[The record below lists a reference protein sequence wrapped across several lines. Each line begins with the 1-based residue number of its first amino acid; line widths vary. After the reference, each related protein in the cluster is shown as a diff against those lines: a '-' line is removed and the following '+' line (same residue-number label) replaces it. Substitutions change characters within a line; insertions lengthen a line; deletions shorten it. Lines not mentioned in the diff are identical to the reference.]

1 MVSISNRQAKH
12 DHIWQEVER
21 FYAAPRTDIPASTG
35 SGDPWSGMSNERIA
49 LGVTTLA
56 LVCGCGAREF
66 QPVLG
71 QSLTVL
77 P

>member
-1 MVSISNRQAKH
+1 MFSISNRQAKH
-12 DHIWQEVER
+12 DHVWQEVER
-21 FYAAPRTDIPASTG
+21 FYAPPNLSKIVSD
-35 SGDPWSGMSNERIA
+35 GDYFRSERIA

-56 LVCGCGAREF
+56 LVCFCGVREF